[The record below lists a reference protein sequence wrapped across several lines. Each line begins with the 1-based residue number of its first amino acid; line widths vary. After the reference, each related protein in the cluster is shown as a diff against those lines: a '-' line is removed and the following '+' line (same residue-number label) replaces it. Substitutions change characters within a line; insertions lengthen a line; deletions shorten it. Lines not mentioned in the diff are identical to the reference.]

1 MTKIKDAKVTKL
13 QVNYTEGIQLYNKPP
28 NNIKN
33 TNRSVYYNSE
43 NFVSGKKS
51 TVASVCYETR
61 DRKKMAV

>member
-43 NFVSGKKS
+43 NVVSGKKK
-51 TVASVCYETR
+51 VQ
-61 DRKKMAV
+61 